1 MTPLWKAIKPPLKRF
16 TYIIAILTLILL
28 VPKEKF
34 VMIST
39 VAVAPALALLR
50 IGELYTVPYFPR

>member
-1 MTPLWKAIKPPLKRF
+1 MNPLWKAIKTPLKCF
-16 TYIIAILTLILL
+16 FIMAVLTLILF
-28 VPKEKF
+28 VSKEKF